1 MKWKLYLNQLEGL
14 NSNVFWY
21 NNLLG
26 CSLFAWKQV
35 CSSMHQVLC
44 FRFDW
49 FVWEYTYCVI
59 IHGFKGI
66 WVQHVPAPLW
76 ITNVLDHHP
85 RPQGCSNANRNK
97 WYCSWQMHLHAN
109 HLFRD
114 FCIKFVIEAFQMIQA
129 QVTTSQLTKLLSYT
143 MRSSYRGVKTIT
155 VTLKCLK
162 LWTRSWVWGP
172 G

>member
-85 RPQGCSNANRNK
+85 SPHKKGAAMQTETSGTVRDRCICMLIIFFEIFALNLLLKHSKG
-97 WYCSWQMHLHAN
+97 
-109 HLFRD
+109 FRHR
-114 FCIKFVIEAFQMIQA
+114 
-129 QVTTSQLTKLLSYT
+129 LLIAT
-143 MRSSYRGVKTIT
+143 D
-155 VTLKCLK
+155 
-162 LWTRSWVWGP
+162 
-172 G
+172 